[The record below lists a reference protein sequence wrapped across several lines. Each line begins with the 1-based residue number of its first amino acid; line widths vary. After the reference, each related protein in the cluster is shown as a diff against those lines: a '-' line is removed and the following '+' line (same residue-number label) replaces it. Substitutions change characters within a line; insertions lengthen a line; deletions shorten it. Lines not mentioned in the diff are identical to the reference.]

1 MCPQMYVGWTEDQ
14 LWESVLSFYH
24 RDPGIEPR
32 SSALLASACWALLS
46 RHPSLAMIPAQACCF
61 GDGMWFLFLL
71 CLAGR
76 GCHLLSLLFSW
87 VLSCCLVSG
96 SFWWQ
101 RASTGFLQ
109 RVLKAIVRVN
119 PDLLCGYFR
128 FHRFMAVF
136 KLFLVPFKDIL
147 STPS

>member
-1 MCPQMYVGWTEDQ
+1 MCPQRYVGWTEDQ

-46 RHPSLAMIPAQACCF
+46 RHSSLAIIPAQACCF

-101 RASTGFLQ
+101 WASAGSLQ